1 MTAQIASDGNI
12 VKHHLVSVW
21 LLVAAVLLYMVGW
34 SGGGILCLAAGV
46 TCEVWFW
53 VRMGRRTARQR
64 GA

>member
-1 MTAQIASDGNI
+1 M
-12 VKHHLVSVW
+12 KHHLVSAG